1 MISFVRFK
9 SEYFLCNRKI
19 KLNHQIKRSRD
30 DCKLDG
36 LKFGEDSFGIKC
48 CPGWTFD
55 MFLNR
60 RECVWLGGASGQNV
74 KCEGGKAAFGRCSTS
89 QRSANGGDCNNV
101 LDFKLC
107 S

>member
-1 MISFVRFK
+1 
-9 SEYFLCNRKI
+9 
-19 KLNHQIKRSRD
+19 
-30 DCKLDG
+30 
-36 LKFGEDSFGIKC
+36 
-48 CPGWTFD
+48 